1 MYTRVLLTS
10 HKHAHKHTLHYIRI
24 CTQRPPRSISN
35 TYRQTQFLLVD
46 STRSESGTVA
56 NYSDSKST
64 QCKHDV
70 HTWRCG
76 CRSEHGTWEA
86 WPPIPMHASTTHN
99 AKHAH
104 NIIEHINHLD
114 RYRRTR
120 IYIYTCTYLHTYIYT
135 YIPMQCTC
143 TYAYIHTY
151 IHTCTNAMYVHLCVH
166 QSLWVSLQSS
176 CTIVG
181 RERNVHR
188 DMHCLNT
195 RVGSVWRGNYVYALA
210 RPNNMLVCVC
220 RENRYTERH
229 VSEAD
234 IIMYT
239 RVQ

>member
-1 MYTRVLLTS
+1 MYGCVDVHVHPCAINFTQTRTQTHSTLYTYMYTET
-10 HKHAHKHTLHYIRI
+10 
-24 CTQRPPRSISN
+24 PPRSISN

-135 YIPMQCTC
+135 YIPMQCMC

-151 IHTCTNAMYVHLCVH
+151 IHTYMYQCNVCALMRTSI
-166 QSLWVSLQSS
+166 SLGEFTV
-176 CTIVG
+176 
-181 RERNVHR
+181 
-188 DMHCLNT
+188 
-195 RVGSVWRGNYVYALA
+195 
-210 RPNNMLVCVC
+210 
-220 RENRYTERH
+220 
-229 VSEAD
+229 
-234 IIMYT
+234 
-239 RVQ
+239 